1 MLAVVGVL
9 GLAGCVK
16 ADAELTVEPRT
27 NTVSGTILLVVPLT
41 EDTPE
46 SRQAAGATV
55 LAIENRVLPGLRTA
69 KGVTASPATE
79 PGFFG
84 TVLTLEKV
92 SITKLQLGGEQLI
105 TREGN
110 EYVVSG
116 AIDPTGQEGVPVPA
130 AEGERPPGAE
140 ESSIRIALTFP
151 GSVDVPRASTGQVED
166 RTVVWEGPWDSP
178 TVLEATAGATSAG
191 APPWIW
197 KALIWGMGGVVV
209 LALAGLVTVWAVSRR
224 D

>member
-1 MLAVVGVL
+1 MVAVL
-9 GLAGCVK
+9 GLAGCVR

-27 NTVSGTILLVVPLT
+27 NTVNGTILLVVPLT

-55 LAIENRVLPGLRTA
+55 LAIENRVVPGLRTA
-69 KGVTASPATE
+69 KGVTAAPATE

-92 SITKLQLGGEQLI
+92 SITKLELGGEQLI

-110 EYVVSG
+110 EYLVSG
-116 AIDPTGQEGVPVPA
+116 TITTVDQEGVPAPA

-151 GSVDVPRASTGQVED
+151 GSVEVPRGSTAQVED

-178 TVLEATAGATSAG
+178 MELEATAGATTSG

-197 KALIWGMGGVVV
+197 KALAWGIGGIVV
-209 LALAGLVTVWAVSRR
+209 LALAGLATVWAVSRR